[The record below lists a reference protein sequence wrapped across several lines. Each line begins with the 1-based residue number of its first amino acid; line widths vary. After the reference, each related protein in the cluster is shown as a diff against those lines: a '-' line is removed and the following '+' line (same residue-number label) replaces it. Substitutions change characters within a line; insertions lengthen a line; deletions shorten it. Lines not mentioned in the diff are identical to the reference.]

1 MNRYYLR
8 SSKFKLDN
16 SDDESEENSD
26 EIKVINN
33 DIYFYCDVNAKTC
46 LKLIEILK
54 RLEIESLCI
63 GIKFNI
69 KSPNIVLHIN
79 SDGGEINSALAVVD
93 TIRNS
98 RVNINSIVEGTACSA
113 ATLISISCHN
123 RQITQNSHMLIHQL
137 SCEGFWGK
145 MTEIEDEMKNLK
157 RTMKVIKK
165 LYNDFTKIDCQE
177 LPNILKKDLLWS
189 SKKCLKLGLV
199 DEII

>member
-98 RVNINSIVEGTACSA
+98 RVNINLNHIK
-113 ATLISISCHN
+113 
-123 RQITQNSHMLIHQL
+123 ITI
-137 SCEGFWGK
+137 
-145 MTEIEDEMKNLK
+145 
-157 RTMKVIKK
+157 
-165 LYNDFTKIDCQE
+165 Y
-177 LPNILKKDLLWS
+177 
-189 SKKCLKLGLV
+189 
-199 DEII
+199 